1 MASRVVNVN
10 IHGQSYAIRSELEPQ
25 DIMKIAECLDSMMQ
39 LAARETASSDP
50 TRVAVVASMNIL
62 HDLFRAQRHAVDA
75 EGHLNTRAA
84 QIEVLLDAVLSSAAP
99 RAVNE

>member
-1 MASRVVNVN
+1 MASRVVKVD
-10 IHGQSYAIRSELEPQ
+10 IHGQSYDVRSELEPHY
-25 DIMKIAECLDSMMQ
+25 ILALAEYLDSMMQ
-39 LAARETASSDP
+39 AAARETASSDP

-62 HDLFRAQRHAVDA
+62 HELFRAQRDAVDA

-84 QIEVLLDAVLSSAAP
+84 QIEVLVDAVLANASP

>member
-10 IHGQSYAIRSELEPQ
+10 IHGQSYDVRSELEPHY
-25 DIMKIAECLDSMMQ
+25 ILEIAEYLDSKMQ

-62 HDLFRAQRHAVDA
+62 HDLRRAQLDAVDA
-75 EGHLNTRAA
+75 EGRLNTRAA
-84 QIEVLLDAVLSSAAP
+84 QIEVLLDAVLNSAAP

>member
-1 MASRVVNVN
+1 MASRVVNVH

-25 DIMKIAECLDSMMQ
+25 YILALAEYLDSKMQ
-39 LAARETASSDP
+39 AAAKETTASDP
-50 TRVAVVASMNIL
+50 ARVAVVASMNIL
-62 HDLFRAQRHAVDA
+62 NELFQARQDAVDA

-84 QIEVLLDAVLSSAAP
+84 QIEGLLDAVLNNAVR